1 MVYGRIDE
9 WMAKWMHFSDR
20 LMDRLEDGWRMDRLR
35 KDRLDDGWMDGLD
48 NGENDDMDGAS
59 TDGIDSR
66 EMDGM
71 NATWKDGL
79 NDGWFARLMMTV
91 WMVY

>member
-1 MVYGRIDE
+1 M
-9 WMAKWMHFSDR
+9 
-20 LMDRLEDGWRMDRLR
+20 DGW
-35 KDRLDDGWMDGLD
+35 DGLY
-48 NGENDDMDGAS
+48 NGKKDDMDGAS

-79 NDGWFARLMMTV
+79 NDGWFDRLMMTV
-91 WMVY
+91 WIVYRWTDGRNVSMLNGRIV